1 MTDTKLKRKAK
12 QIAVLVEMGI
22 ITVDQVKR
30 KVKPQFYQDYVLP
43 LLEERYIPLTY
54 LRIYGGIGDLIKVD
68 IASALVDIENY
79 LAMAEGNNFKILA
92 KLNSQI
98 KGTTITADQLHQEM
112 FKKFTKAQQK
122 IKYYSKAYPVAV
134 KILGLSMGE
143 RFKIFSKFVP
153 EKPIPSGT
161 TKLYNLIKGVKL

>member
-1 MTDTKLKRKAK
+1 MTNAKLKRKAK

-30 KVKPQFYQDYVLP
+30 KVKPQFYQDYIFP
-43 LLEERYIPLTY
+43 LLKERYIPLTY

-68 IASALVDIENY
+68 IASALVVIDNY
-79 LAMAEGNNFKILA
+79 LVAAKWNSFELLA
-92 KLNSQI
+92 NLNSQI
-98 KGTTITADQLHQEM
+98 KGITITADQLHQEM
-112 FKKFTKAQQK
+112 FEKFTKAQQK

-134 KILGLSMGE
+134 KILGLSIDE
-143 RFKIFSKFVP
+143 RLKTFSKFVP
-153 EKPIPSGT
+153 KKPIPSGA

>member
-1 MTDTKLKRKAK
+1 MTNAQLKRKAK

-30 KVKPQFYQDYVLP
+30 KVKPQFYLDNVFP
-43 LLEERYIPLTY
+43 LLQEKYIPLTY

-68 IASALVDIENY
+68 IASAFVVMENY
-79 LAMAEGNNFKILA
+79 LTAVKWNDFKLLA
-92 KLNSQI
+92 NLNSQL

-112 FKKFTKAQQK
+112 FEKFMKAQQK

-134 KILGLSMGE
+134 KILGLSIDE
-143 RFKIFSKFVP
+143 RLKTFSKFVP
-153 EKPIPSGT
+153 EPNLSGA

>member
-1 MTDTKLKRKAK
+1 MTHAQLKRKAK

-30 KVKPQFYQDYVLP
+30 KVKPQFYQDYIFP
-43 LLEERYIPLTY
+43 LLKERYIPLTY

-68 IASALVDIENY
+68 IASALVDIDDY
-79 LAMAEGNNFKILA
+79 LVATKWNDFKLLA
-92 KLNSQI
+92 NLNSQI
-98 KGTTITADQLHQEM
+98 KGITITADQLHQEM
-112 FKKFTKAQQK
+112 FEKFMKAQQK

-134 KILGLSMGE
+134 KILGLSIDE
-143 RFKIFSKFVP
+143 RLKTFSKFVP
-153 EKPIPSGT
+153 EPNLSGA